1 MLVTVVLTPTR
12 TPPLDTAEEHT
23 RPVVQL
29 VGITDTGAGYT
40 FDFSRLDRW
49 LGICRDL
56 GMRSLEIAHLFT
68 QWGAR
73 FTPAIQVR
81 TTERSEER
89 RVGKECRP
97 RRAGEQEEE
106 EMEQHHERRAAR
118 RNTA

>member
-81 TTERSEER
+81 TTEGVRTVSAGTSR
-89 RVGKECRP
+89 RP
-97 RRAGEQEEE
+97 RPPTAGCW
-106 EMEQHHERRAAR
+106 RR
-118 RNTA
+118 